1 MHQSHPAKTY
11 AEAEKR
17 ALDLRHNE
25 EGDIRPDS
33 HTRLLTHGAKT
44 KHAIVMFHGFTN
56 SPAQYTI
63 LAQIFFE
70 NGYNVLLPRLQYHG
84 FIDVLTEDLE
94 KLRASDIVSLTQE
107 SVDIAQG
114 LGENVIVLGLS
125 AGGVMAG
132 WAAQHRSDISLAV
145 VISPFL
151 GLAFFPKWFSQTLK
165 TVLPKIPNAFIWW
178 DPRKKEKLPGPA
190 HAYPRVSTHSM
201 AEILIVGAQL
211 LADAHAHPPQAKEI
225 LLITNDFDAAI
236 HVKTAKKLGELW
248 QGHGANLRTHNFA
261 RAEKHWHDMIDP
273 EQVTQRIGEV
283 YPVLLKLIHR
293 GKIKLSPTVRAMLAQ
308 KSATQI

>member
-211 LADAHAHPPQAKEI
+211 LADAHAHPPQAKPP
-225 LLITNDFDAAI
+225 LFLA
-236 HVKTAKKLGELW
+236 
-248 QGHGANLRTHNFA
+248 QGSNALPLPDDA
-261 RAEKHWHDMIDP
+261 RALQTTPKPQNPPVRCVASNEEGLSERRESPLALFYTKLPPSTAMHL
-273 EQVTQRIGEV
+273 TQA
-283 YPVLLKLIHR
+283 
-293 GKIKLSPTVRAMLAQ
+293 SRASSLHSKPPQ
-308 KSATQI
+308 PRLERDQP